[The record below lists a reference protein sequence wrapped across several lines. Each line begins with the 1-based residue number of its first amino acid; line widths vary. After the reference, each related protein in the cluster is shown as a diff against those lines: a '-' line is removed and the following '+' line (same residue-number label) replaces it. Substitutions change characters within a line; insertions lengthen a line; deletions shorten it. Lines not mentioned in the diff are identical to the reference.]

1 MWYSGSLLT
10 KLFLVWK
17 LVIKNVIYVNAMDFC
32 VMMPIHIPEIS
43 HFNIDKYSSH
53 KHNLYKYNPQK

>member
-1 MWYSGSLLT
+1 M
-10 KLFLVWK
+10 WK
-17 LVIKNVIYVNAMDFC
+17 LVIKNVIYVNAMDFF